1 MWSILF
7 FRVWKLVCFCFFLIF
22 GRLQVGLRG
31 AQEAPRGSQEAL
43 KRLQDPPKRA
53 PRSPKSAPRGSKRP
67 QEHPRRPQKQPKRA
81 QEPVKRVKDPRRSTL
96 KPPQHTR
103 DLDQHYRQ
111 DNCAYQ
117 CCRHRRDR
125 YKPKTLHPRR
135 SSEWS
140 GGRRCSPLGEAIRRP
155 PRRGEGHGVSD
166 P

>member
-1 MWSILF
+1 MSF
-7 FRVWKLVCFCFFLIF
+7 FACQFCVFWIASKT
-22 GRLQVGLRG
+22 
-31 AQEAPRGSQEAL
+31 AQEAP
-43 KRLQDPPKRA
+43 KRPQDP
-53 PRSPKSAPRGSKRP
+53 PKSAPRGSKRP
-67 QEHPRRPQKQPKRA
+67 QEHPRRPQKQPKRP

-140 GGRRCSPLGEAIRRP
+140 GGRRCSPLGEAIRRHPKGRSVSKWISKSSSNSLNSKESSQGPRIP
-155 PRRGEGHGVSD
+155 PGA
-166 P
+166 